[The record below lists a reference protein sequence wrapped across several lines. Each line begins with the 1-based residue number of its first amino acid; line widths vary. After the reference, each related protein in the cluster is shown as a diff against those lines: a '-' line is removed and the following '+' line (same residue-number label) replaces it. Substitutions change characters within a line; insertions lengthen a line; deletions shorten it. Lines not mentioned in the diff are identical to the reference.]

1 MSEFTTIYEL
11 LMLVMVGIITYV
23 EVYSLLRILK
33 QDKQVKQTN
42 PTTPTQIPRQQI
54 LTTPTP
60 IRVGLA
66 NADPMTI
73 PNINNYS
80 SFQS

>member
-42 PTTPTQIPRQQI
+42 PMTPTQIPRQQI

-60 IRVGLA
+60 
-66 NADPMTI
+66 MTI